1 MEGFI
6 NMVNAQLILL
16 VYLAVGMYCCKKELI
31 DGKTKQKLVDFILK
45 ITLPCMI
52 FNSFNKP
59 LTPDIL
65 KKTAMAFFVALLI
78 AILSYVGGMILYRP
92 FPHQRKSILQ
102 YCTLVNNSGFL
113 GMPMVSSVYGA
124 EGLLYASIFIIPNR
138 IMMWTAG
145 LSLFT
150 TSDFKSKCKNIFLN
164 PCIITVLLGLA
175 RRILNLPFPEF
186 LDKAIANIGAV
197 TSPLSMIVIGTMLVG
212 ISWKALLEP
221 SIFYLAFI
229 RLLGLPLIALVLMK
243 LLHFDP
249 MLTGVSLILT
259 GMPAGSTSA
268 LLAAKYGADEDYAS
282 RCIITTTLIS
292 LVTIPVLMLMCG
304 KVSQENFVE
313 LTAALLFRTKNLLLA
328 ICPS

>member
-1 MEGFI
+1 MEGFQ

-16 VYLAVGMYCCKKELI
+16 IYLGVGMYCKKTGII
-31 DGKTKQKLVDFILK
+31 DDLTKKKMVDLILK
-45 ITLPCMI
+45 IALPCMI

-59 LTPDIL
+59 LTPDVL
-65 KKTAMAFFVALLI
+65 KKTALAFIVAFCI
-78 AILSYVGGMILYRP
+78 AVLSYLLGKILYNRYP
-92 FPHQRKSILQ
+92 LERKSILQ

-113 GMPMVSSVYGA
+113 GMPMVSAVYGA
-124 EGLLYASIFIIPNR
+124 DGLLYASIFIIPNR

-150 TSDFKSKCKNIFLN
+150 VSDFKSKCKNILLN
-164 PCIITVLLGLA
+164 PCIITVFLGLA

-197 TSPLSMIVIGTMLVG
+197 TSPLSMMVIGTMLVG
-212 ISWKALLEP
+212 VSWKALFEP
-221 SIFYLAFI
+221 SIFYLTAVRLILLPLVALGFM
-229 RLLGLPLIALVLMK
+229 RLLN
-243 LLHFDP
+243 FDP
-249 MLTGVSLILT
+249 LLTGVSLILT

-292 LVTIPVLMLMCG
+292 LITVPLLML
-304 KVSQENFVE
+304 F
-313 LTAALLFRTKNLLLA
+313 
-328 ICPS
+328 I

>member
-1 MEGFI
+1 MEGFL

-16 VYLAVGMYCCKKELI
+16 VYLGVGMYCFKKRLI
-31 DGKTKQKLVDFILK
+31 DPSTKQKLVDFILK

-65 KKTAMAFFVALLI
+65 KKTAMAFLVAFCI
-78 AILSYVGGMILYRP
+78 AVLSYVCGKILYNRYP
-92 FPHQRKSILQ
+92 LERKSILQ

-113 GMPMVSSVYGA
+113 GMPMVSAVYGA
-124 EGLLYASIFIIPNR
+124 EGLLFASIFIIPNR

-150 TSDFKSKCKNIFLN
+150 TSDFKSKCRNIFLN
-164 PCIITVLLGLA
+164 PCIITVFLGLA
-175 RRILNLPFPEF
+175 RRIFNLPFPRF
-186 LDKAIANIGAV
+186 LDTAIANIGAI

-212 ISWKALLEP
+212 ISWKTLLEP
-221 SIFYLAFI
+221 SIFYLAAV
-229 RLLGLPLIALVLMK
+229 RLVGLPLVALVIMK
-243 LLHFDP
+243 FLHFDP

-282 RCIITTTLIS
+282 RCIITTTLMS
-292 LVTIPVLMLMCG
+292 LVTIPVLML
-304 KVSQENFVE
+304 F
-313 LTAALLFRTKNLLLA
+313 
-328 ICPS
+328 I

>member
-6 NMVNAQLILL
+6 NMVNAQLVLL
-16 VYLAVGMYCCKKELI
+16 VYLAVGVYCVRKHLI
-31 DGKTKQKLVDFILK
+31 DPHTKKKLVDFILK

-59 LTPDIL
+59 LTPEIL
-65 KKTAMAFFVALLI
+65 KKTALVFLVAFCIALL
-78 AILSYVGGMILYRP
+78 SYFSGKILYNRYS
-92 FPHQRKSILQ
+92 QEKKSILQ

-124 EGLLYASIFIIPNR
+124 DGLLYASIFIIPNR

-150 TSDFKSKCKNIFLN
+150 VSDFKTKCKNIFFN
-164 PCIITVLLGLA
+164 PCIIAVFLGLF
-175 RRILNLPFPEF
+175 RRIFTLPFPDF
-186 LDKAIANIGAV
+186 LDTAVSKIGAV
-197 TSPLSMIVIGTMLVG
+197 TSPLSMIIIGTMLAG
-212 ISWKALLEP
+212 ISWKSLLDP
-221 SIFYLAFI
+221 SIFYLTFV
-229 RLLGLPLIALVLMK
+229 RLIGLPLVALALMK

-249 MLTGVSLILT
+249 LLTGVSLILT

-282 RCIITTTLIS
+282 RCIIATTIIS
-292 LVTIPVLMLMCG
+292 LATIPILML
-304 KVSQENFVE
+304 F
-313 LTAALLFRTKNLLLA
+313 
-328 ICPS
+328 I

>member
-1 MEGFI
+1 MRQFIKRGVKEIMEGFR

-16 VYLAVGMYCCKKELI
+16 IYLAVGAYCYKRHLI
-31 DGKTKQKLVDFILK
+31 DPHTKQKLVDFILK

-59 LTPDIL
+59 LTPEVL
-65 KKTAMAFFVALLI
+65 QKTALVFLVSFCI
-78 AILSYVGGMILYRP
+78 AILSYLSGKVLYNHYP
-92 FPHQRKSILQ
+92 SEKKSILQ

-124 EGLLYASIFIIPNR
+124 DGLLYASIFIIPNR

-150 TSDFKSKCKNIFLN
+150 VSDFKTKCKNIFLN
-164 PCIITVLLGLA
+164 PCIIAVFLGLA
-175 RRILNLPFPEF
+175 RRIFNLPFPQF
-186 LDKAIANIGAV
+186 LDKAISNIGAI
-197 TSPLSMIVIGTMLVG
+197 TSPLSMIIIGTMLVG
-212 ISWKALLEP
+212 ISFKTLLEP
-221 SIFYLAFI
+221 SILYLTFV
-229 RLLGLPLIALVLMK
+229 RLIGLPLMALVLMK

-249 MLTGVSLILT
+249 LLTGVSLILT

-292 LVTIPVLMLMCG
+292 LVTIPILML
-304 KVSQENFVE
+304 F
-313 LTAALLFRTKNLLLA
+313 
-328 ICPS
+328 I

>member
-1 MEGFI
+1 MDGFI
-6 NMVNAQLILL
+6 NMVNAQLILFI
-16 VYLAVGMYCCKKELI
+16 YLGVGMYCCKKQI
-31 DGKTKQKLVDFILK
+31 FDAKTKQKLVDFILK

-65 KKTAMAFFVALLI
+65 KKTALVFIVAFCIAALSFI
-78 AILSYVGGMILYRP
+78 CGKVLYLRCP
-92 FPHQRKSILQ
+92 PERKSILQ

-113 GMPMVSSVYGA
+113 GMPMVSAVYGA

-150 TSDFKSKCKNIFLN
+150 KADFKSKCKNILLN
-164 PCIITVLLGLA
+164 PCIITVFLGLA

-186 LDKAIANIGAV
+186 LDKAIANIGAI
-197 TSPLSMIVIGTMLVG
+197 TSPLSMMVIGTMLVG
-212 ISWKALLEP
+212 VSWKALFEP
-221 SIFYLAFI
+221 SIFYLTAVRLIFLPVTALALM
-229 RLLGLPLIALVLMK
+229 RLLR
-243 LLHFDP
+243 FDP
-249 MLTGVSLILT
+249 LLTGVSLILT

-292 LVTIPVLMLMCG
+292 LVTIPVLML
-304 KVSQENFVE
+304 
-313 LTAALLFRTKNLLLA
+313 L
-328 ICPS
+328 I

>member
-1 MEGFI
+1 MEGFV

-16 VYLAVGMYCCKKELI
+16 IYLGVGIYCRKKEII
-31 DGKTKQKLVDFILK
+31 DQKTKQKLVDLILK

-65 KKTAMAFFVALLI
+65 KKTAFVFIVAFCIAL
-78 AILSYVGGMILYRP
+78 LSYVSGKLLYNRYP
-92 FPHQRKSILQ
+92 PERKSILQ

-113 GMPMVSSVYGA
+113 GMPMVSAVYGA
-124 EGLLYASIFIIPNR
+124 EGLLFASIFIIPNR

-150 TSDFKSKCKNIFLN
+150 ESDFKSKCKNIFLN
-164 PCIITVLLGLA
+164 PCIITVFLGLA

-186 LDKAIANIGAV
+186 LDKAVANIGAI
-197 TSPLSMIVIGTMLVG
+197 TSPLSMMVIGTMLVG
-212 ISWKALLEP
+212 ISWKSLFEP
-221 SIFYLAFI
+221 SIFYLTAV
-229 RLLGLPLIALVLMK
+229 RLILLPAIALVLMN

-249 MLTGVSLILT
+249 LLTGVSLILT

-292 LVTIPVLMLMCG
+292 LITIPLLML
-304 KVSQENFVE
+304 F
-313 LTAALLFRTKNLLLA
+313 
-328 ICPS
+328 I

>member
-16 VYLAVGMYCCKKELI
+16 IYLGTGIYCRKKGII
-31 DGKTKQKLVDFILK
+31 DQKTKQKLVDFILK

-59 LTPDIL
+59 LTPDVL
-65 KKTAMAFFVALLI
+65 KKTVFVFIVAFCIALL
-78 AILSYVGGMILYRP
+78 SYAGGKFLYNRYP
-92 FPHQRKSILQ
+92 PERKSILQ

-113 GMPMVSSVYGA
+113 GMPMVSAVYGA
-124 EGLLYASIFIIPNR
+124 EGLLFASIFIIPNR

-150 TSDFKSKCKNIFLN
+150 ESDFKTKCRNIFFN
-164 PCIITVLLGLA
+164 PCIITVFLGLA
-175 RRILNLPFPEF
+175 RRIFNLPLPEF

-197 TSPLSMIVIGTMLVG
+197 TSPLSMMVIGTMLVG
-212 ISWKALLEP
+212 ISWKSLFEP
-221 SIFYLAFI
+221 SIFYLTAV
-229 RLLGLPLIALVLMK
+229 RLILLPVIALVLMN

-249 MLTGVSLILT
+249 LLTGVSLILT

-292 LVTIPVLMLMCG
+292 LITIPLLML
-304 KVSQENFVE
+304 F
-313 LTAALLFRTKNLLLA
+313 
-328 ICPS
+328 I

>member
-16 VYLAVGMYCCKKELI
+16 IYLCVGAYCCKKGMI
-31 DGKTKQKLVDFILK
+31 DPHTKQKLVDFILK
-45 ITLPCMI
+45 VTLPCMI

-59 LTPDIL
+59 LTPDVL
-65 KKTAMAFFVALLI
+65 KKTGMAFLVAFCI
-78 AILSYVGGMILYRP
+78 AILSYICGKVLYGRYP
-92 FPHQRKSILQ
+92 AEKKSILQ

-113 GMPMVSSVYGA
+113 GMPMVSAVYGT
-124 EGLLYASIFIIPNR
+124 EGLLYASIYIIPNR

-150 TSDFKSKCKNIFLN
+150 VSDFKSKCRNIFLN
-164 PCIITVLLGLA
+164 PCIITVFLGLA
-175 RRILNLPFPEF
+175 RRIFNLPFPEF
-186 LDKAIANIGAV
+186 LDKAIAGIGAV

-212 ISWKALLEP
+212 ISWKTLLEP
-221 SIFYLAFI
+221 SIFYLAAV
-229 RLLGLPLIALVLMK
+229 RLVGLPLIGLAIME

-249 MLTGVSLILT
+249 MLTGISLILT

-282 RCIITTTLIS
+282 RCIITTTIMS
-292 LVTIPVLMLMCG
+292 LVTIPLLML
-304 KVSQENFVE
+304 F
-313 LTAALLFRTKNLLLA
+313 
-328 ICPS
+328 I